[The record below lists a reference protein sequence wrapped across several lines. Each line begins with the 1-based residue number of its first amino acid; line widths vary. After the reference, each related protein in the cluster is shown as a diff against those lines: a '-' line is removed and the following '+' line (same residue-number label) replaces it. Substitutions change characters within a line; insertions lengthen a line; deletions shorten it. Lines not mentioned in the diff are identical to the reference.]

1 MRSLFLA
8 AALAACT
15 LLPQASAAQRVLGA
29 GQDATTPRRGV
40 LRTTFSG
47 ENVLL
52 RGRWADGVAQDLGAG
67 LSVPLG
73 PNNVI
78 ALGALNGLIDGLIP
92 TDLEPTLG
100 STQVDLRQRL
110 AFTRLGFEY
119 GITDRLAMRVQAPFV
134 RARAEA
140 LLRLNPAGVT
150 AGLNP
155 TLVGSGVAVGNR
167 AVVDAYQNAVS
178 SLTSRRDACAGDP
191 GAFAECAT
199 INAEAA
205 LVDAAI
211 QRGGQFATALTNI
224 YGADGL
230 GEGQRYVPLAGSSI
244 EALFT
249 NIGDGLRT
257 DFTRWGVNDVTAST
271 GLPLGAQTPITSGEL
286 TRLLGAPEGDGF
298 AARPLTRAAR
308 QDLGDVDVGLT
319 FTLFDAFPSDSA
331 RRAITGLGFRQS
343 LAFTYRLGG
352 GNFDLPDNLVD
363 LGTGSGHDAVALHS
377 HTDVMLND
385 RFWATVTVGWALGA
399 AHERVIRVPTR
410 QGDDLL
416 PVQRQ
421 LPVRITPASMLEL
434 RVAPRYQL
442 NDYFGFGGEWR
453 FRARGED
460 GVQAVGSPLFAPG
473 GLTVPSGD
481 GAMQVPSNS
490 NEQRW
495 AWNVV
500 YSTLGAQ
507 SRGRARLPLEIVYS
521 HEQSVGSTRG
531 IVPRRWEDRVALR
544 FYTRLLGR

>member
-1 MRSLFLA
+1 M
-8 AALAACT
+8 
-15 LLPQASAAQRVLGA
+15 LGA

-40 LRTTFSG
+40 LRTTVSG

-52 RGRWADGVAQDLGAG
+52 RGRWADGAAQELGAG

-78 ALGALNGLIDGLIP
+78 ALGALNGLVGGLVSTNLTP
-92 TDLEPTLG
+92 SLG
-100 STQVDLRQRL
+100 STKVDLRQRL

-119 GITDRLAMRVQAPFV
+119 GVTDRLALRVQAPFV
-134 RARAEA
+134 RARTEA
-140 LLRLNPAGVT
+140 LLRLNPEGAT

-155 TLVGSGVAVGNR
+155 TLTGSGVAVGNR
-167 AVVDAYQNAVS
+167 AVVDAYQNAVA

-191 GAFAECAT
+191 GAFPECAT

-211 QRGGQFATALTNI
+211 QRGAQFATALTNI

-230 GEGQRYVPLAGSSI
+230 GEGQRYVPIAGSGL
-244 EALFT
+244 EALFVG
-249 NIGDGLRT
+249 IGDGLRT

-271 GLPLGAQTPITSGEL
+271 GLPLGAQTPVTAGEL
-286 TRLLGAPEGDGF
+286 ARLLAAEEGDGF

-319 FTLFDAFPSDSA
+319 LTLFDAYPSDSA
-331 RRAITGLGFRQS
+331 RRAISGLGFRQS
-343 LAFTYRLGG
+343 VAVTYRLGG
-352 GNFDLPDNLVD
+352 GNFDLPDNLID
-363 LGTGSGHDAVALHS
+363 LGTGSGHDAIALHS
-377 HTDVMLND
+377 YTDVLLND
-385 RFWATVTVGWALGA
+385 RFWATVTVAWALGA
-399 AHERVIRVPTR
+399 AHERVLRIPTR
-410 QGDDLL
+410 QGDDLI

-434 RVAPRYQL
+434 RLAPRYRL
-442 NDYFGFGGEWR
+442 NDYFTFGGEWR
-453 FRARGED
+453 FRTRGED
-460 GVQAVGSPLFAPG
+460 EVRAIGSSLVAPA

-481 GAMQVPSNS
+481 GAMQTPSNS
-490 NEQRW
+490 NEHRW
-495 AWNVV
+495 AWHVV
-500 YSTLGAQ
+500 YTTLGAE
-507 SRGRARLPLEIVYS
+507 SRGRARLPLELVYT

-544 FYTRLLGR
+544 FYTRLFGR